1 MVALVIEDKKPPVRT
16 SDSFT
21 TPISQHPTEI
31 RSPDSP
37 TVSPEPDDTS
47 MIYIDDDE
55 DDIVDVT
62 PRATSPS
69 MMLQRIHAGIRTFAE
84 NTQPTP
90 KKLTPFLST
99 T

>member
-1 MVALVIEDKKPPVRT
+1 
-16 SDSFT
+16 
-21 TPISQHPTEI
+21 
-31 RSPDSP
+31 
-37 TVSPEPDDTS
+37 